1 MSENILSGRA
11 LLPTHMYF
19 TTATGE
25 HPRELQ
31 AHDLMYMEAGLGRVN
46 RVQVSSRVPP
56 GCTLIPAE
64 LGGRL
69 LQDGQILF
77 AIQALARTN
86 EPGARIATAVGVAVP
101 EDGSVGCVA
110 EVHEDDSQGKN
121 AQEARD
127 KAVQMA
133 LTAMALEWGDP
144 HFDAL
149 AAYSPGAQ
157 EYLIDGRRVFVH
169 SAAAEATGP
178 ANGDFVKIV
187 AALVF
192 LF

>member
-1 MSENILSGRA
+1 MAQNTLSGPA

-19 TTATGE
+19 TTGTGV
-25 HPRELQ
+25 HARELQ
-31 AHDLMYMEAGLGRVN
+31 AHDLMYMDAGLGRVN

-56 GCTLIPAE
+56 GCTLLPPE
-64 LGGRL
+64 QGGEL

-77 AIQALARTN
+77 AIQALARTD
-86 EPGARIATAVGVAVP
+86 EPGAQIATAVGVAIP

-110 EVHEDDSQGKN
+110 EVHEDDSQGKT
-121 AQEARD
+121 AQQAAD

-133 LTAMALEWGDP
+133 LTAMALEWGDA

-149 AAYSPGAQ
+149 AVYSPSTRDYTIG
-157 EYLIDGRRVFVH
+157 GRTVHTH

-178 ANGDFVKIV
+178 ANGDYVKIV
-187 AALVF
+187 ACLVF